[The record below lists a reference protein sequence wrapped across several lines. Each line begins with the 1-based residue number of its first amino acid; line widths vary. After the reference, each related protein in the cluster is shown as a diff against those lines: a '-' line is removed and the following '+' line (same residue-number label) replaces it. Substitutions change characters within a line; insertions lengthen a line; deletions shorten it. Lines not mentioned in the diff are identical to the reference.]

1 MAKNLGV
8 ARQQREKFLMEFQS
22 ACDDLEE
29 EIIPSG
35 GKQPNERKI
44 KGKMS
49 LVRSSYDEAIN
60 AQAQVM
66 TLEKTSASDE
76 GNRNWVKVNL
86 RQPFKKVI
94 EAAEEVLGTMGVED
108 DLEEETKVQVAQ
120 EKRDAQFEL
129 ATFEAKLKASID
141 SLNQAYSD
149 TTWWL
154 AGRF

>member
-1 MAKNLGV
+1 
-8 ARQQREKFLMEFQS
+8 MEFQS

-35 GKQPNERKI
+35 SKQPNERKI

-49 LVRSSYDEAIN
+49 LVRSSYDKAIN

-120 EKRDAQFEL
+120 EKREVQYEL
-129 ATFEAKLKASID
+129 ATFEAKLKCH
-141 SLNQAYSD
+141 
-149 TTWWL
+149 
-154 AGRF
+154 RK